1 MSFNINGPSNIP
13 SIQETQNMKNN
24 GGGGNLGYFMREE
37 SDDIIRF
44 SDDQEEDS
52 FEKSVDLQDDDAPL
66 DLFTKIVRFLKKVW
80 HSFVKL
86 FIPKAKN
93 TQDEFIKNN

>member
-44 SDDQEEDS
+44 TDEQEEDS
-52 FEKSVDLQDDDAPL
+52 FEKSVDLQDNEESF
-66 DLFTKIVRFLKKVW
+66 DLFQKIVRFLKKMW
-80 HSFVKL
+80 Y
-86 FIPKAKN
+86 
-93 TQDEFIKNN
+93 

>member
-44 SDDQEEDS
+44 SDEQEEDS
-52 FEKSVDLQDDDAPL
+52 FEKSIDLQEDEMSVDL
-66 DLFTKIVRFLKKVW
+66 FKKIVRFLKKLW
-80 HSFVKL
+80 YSFVKL
-86 FIPKAKN
+86 SAPRTKN

>member
-44 SDDQEEDS
+44 SDEQEEDS
-52 FEKSVDLQDDDAPL
+52 FEKSIDLQEDEMSF
-66 DLFTKIVRFLKKVW
+66 DLFKKIVRFLKKLW
-80 HSFVKL
+80 YSFVKL
-86 FIPKAKN
+86 FAPRTKN

>member
-44 SDDQEEDS
+44 SDEQEEDS
-52 FEKSVDLQDDDAPL
+52 FEKSIDLEDDEVSI
-66 DLFTKIVRFLKKVW
+66 DLIKKIIRFLKKLW
-80 HSFVKL
+80 YLFVKL
-86 FIPKAKN
+86 FAPRTKN

>member
-1 MSFNINGPSNIP
+1 MSFNITGPSNIP

-24 GGGGNLGYFMREE
+24 GGGGDLGYFMREE

-52 FEKSVDLQDDDAPL
+52 FEKSIDLEDDEVSI
-66 DLFTKIVRFLKKVW
+66 DLIKKIVRFLKKLW
-80 HSFVKL
+80 YSFVKL

-93 TQDEFIKNN
+93 TQDKFIKNN

>member
-44 SDDQEEDS
+44 SDEQEEDS
-52 FEKSVDLQDDDAPL
+52 FEKSVDLQDDEESF
-66 DLFTKIVRFLKKVW
+66 DLFQKIVRFLKKLW
-80 HSFVKL
+80 YSFV
-86 FIPKAKN
+86 
-93 TQDEFIKNN
+93 

>member
-44 SDDQEEDS
+44 SDEQEEDS

-66 DLFTKIVRFLKKVW
+66 DLFKKIIRFLKKIW
-80 HSFVKL
+80 YSFVKL

-93 TQDEFIKNN
+93 TQDKFIKNN

>member
-44 SDDQEEDS
+44 SDEQEEDS
-52 FEKSVDLQDDDAPL
+52 FEKSVDLQDDEESF
-66 DLFTKIVRFLKKVW
+66 DLFQKIVRFL
-80 HSFVKL
+80 
-86 FIPKAKN
+86 
-93 TQDEFIKNN
+93 

>member
-44 SDDQEEDS
+44 SDEQEEDS
-52 FEKSVDLQDDDAPL
+52 FEKLVDLQDDEESF
-66 DLFTKIVRFLKKVW
+66 DLFQKIVRFLKKLW
-80 HSFVKL
+80 YSFVKL

-93 TQDEFIKNN
+93 AQDKFIKNN